1 MPAKTF
7 TAPRVWKRPYTSV
20 YSDNY
25 RYGNSLYSG
34 AVSDIEN
41 RGRGYGYTASSYG
54 TPSGGTSSGGASVIS
69 DPGVRRAILE
79 AELLTSSDIMAPSS
93 MQSML
98 NSLEESQRQS
108 AISGLNRSTSNNS
121 SSRNYQLESSHTTI
135 TTTSRPEASSYS
147 AYTSAKDLAHVESEL
162 EEARHRRRRERQGRS
177 LNRPETMYTMSSY
190 EYDPMIT
197 SNNDRNRRST
207 TPPPNSMVNPTAES
221 HLKDWSLERWYEKAV
236 RNAHRP
242 AAFPIR

>member
-34 AVSDIEN
+34 AVADIEN
-41 RGRGYGYTASSYG
+41 RSRGYGSLPYSSSY
-54 TPSGGTSSGGASVIS
+54 SSGASVIS

-79 AELLTSSDIMAPSS
+79 AELLTSSDIMQPSS
-93 MQSML
+93 MQSMM
-98 NSLEESQRQS
+98 NNLETSKEMSSSS
-108 AISGLNRSTSNNS
+108 ALNRSS
-121 SSRNYQLESSHTTI
+121 SSRNYQLESTTTTI
-135 TTTSRPEASSYS
+135 TSSSRPEAASYS

-162 EEARHRRRRERQGRS
+162 EESRARRRRERQGRS
-177 LNRPETMYTMSSY
+177 LNRPETIYMSSY

-197 SNNDRNRRST
+197 SSHNRAT
-207 TPPPNSMVNPTAES
+207 TPPAPSAAINTTAES

>member
-34 AVSDIEN
+34 AVADIEN
-41 RGRGYGYTASSYG
+41 RSRGYGSVPYSSSY
-54 TPSGGTSSGGASVIS
+54 SSGGGSVIS

-79 AELLTSSDIMAPSS
+79 AELLTSSDIMQPSS

-98 NSLEESQRQS
+98 NNLEISQQQQQQSSL
-108 AISGLNRSTSNNS
+108 LNRSTSS
-121 SSRNYQLESSHTTI
+121 SSRNYQLESTTTTI
-135 TTTSRPEASSYS
+135 SSSRPDAASYT

-162 EEARHRRRRERQGRS
+162 DESRARRRRDRQGRS
-177 LNRPETMYTMSSY
+177 LNRPDTMYTMSSY
-190 EYDPMIT
+190 EYDPLIT
-197 SNNDRNRRST
+197 SANHRTT
-207 TPPPNSMVNPTAES
+207 TPPPSAMVNSTAES

-242 AAFPIR
+242 AAFQMR

>member
-1 MPAKTF
+1 MPGKTF

-34 AVSDIEN
+34 AVADIEN
-41 RGRGYGYTASSYG
+41 RSRGYGSVPYSSSY
-54 TPSGGTSSGGASVIS
+54 SSGASVIS

-98 NSLEESQRQS
+98 NNLEQSQMAAHNTSSSS
-108 AISGLNRSTSNNS
+108 ALNRSTSS
-121 SSRNYQLESSHTTI
+121 SSARNYQLESTTTTI
-135 TTTSRPEASSYS
+135 TSSSRPEAASYS

-162 EEARHRRRRERQGRS
+162 DDARARRRRDRQGRS
-177 LNRPETMYTMSSY
+177 LNRPETFYMSNY
-190 EYDPMIT
+190 EYDPLISS
-197 SNNDRNRRST
+197 SNNRAT
-207 TPPPNSMVNPTAES
+207 TPPSGGSGVNSTTAES